1 VVEFALIIPIF
12 LLLVSGMIDFGVGL
26 NNYMN
31 VISATRD
38 GARMGSNLCGT
49 ASPPCSAVI
58 TNRVTAAA
66 AAAGISSGLSVS
78 APTCKTS
85 TGGATTCDSGG
96 AKAGG
101 SVTITVTYTYHTIWP
116 LAFGA
121 TIPMT
126 YTAKFVVL

>member
-1 VVEFALIIPIF
+1 VEFTLVIPIF
-12 LLLVSGMIDFGVGL
+12 LMLVSGMVDLGVGL
-26 NNYMN
+26 DAYMT

-49 ASPPCSAVI
+49 ASPACSSVVS
-58 TNRVTAAA
+58 TRVTTAA
-66 AAAGISSGLSVS
+66 AAAGITLP
-78 APTCKTS
+78 APTITCTTS
-85 TGGATTCDSGG
+85 GGAATSCDSGG

-101 SVTITVTYTYHTIWP
+101 SVTVTVTYTYRTIWP

>member
-1 VVEFALIIPIF
+1 MEFTLVIPIF
-12 LLLVSGMIDFGVGL
+12 LMLVSGMVDLGVGL
-26 NNYMN
+26 DAYMT

-49 ASPPCSAVI
+49 ASPACSSVVS
-58 TNRVTAAA
+58 TRVTTAA
-66 AAAGISSGLSVS
+66 AAAGI
-78 APTCKTS
+78 
-85 TGGATTCDSGG
+85 TGGLTVLPLVCTTSAGAGTSCDSGG
-96 AKAGG
+96 AKGGG
-101 SVTITVTYTYHTIWP
+101 SVTVTVTYTYRTIWP